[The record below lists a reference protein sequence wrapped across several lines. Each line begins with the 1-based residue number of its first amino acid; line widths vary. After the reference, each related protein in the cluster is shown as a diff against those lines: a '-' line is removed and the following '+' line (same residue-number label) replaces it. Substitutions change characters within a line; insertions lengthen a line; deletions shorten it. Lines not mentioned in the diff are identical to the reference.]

1 MQKPLKQ
8 IITESRI
15 LKAVI
20 VFLVSYIILSVVW
33 LQIKDV
39 YGYGIAFVASKFIA
53 ELKDARIEEITKGS
67 NLITSTFSSI
77 KSGNPILIDV
87 QVQTFA
93 FAFNV
98 PMIISM
104 LASLYPFLK
113 RRKRAYAEA
122 LLILLLI
129 HILYV
134 FSLGMVQ
141 LTNTFM
147 IRGIEAESVLRL
159 FIYEFLWAVT
169 SCASVSFAP
178 FLIVIY
184 TFVRFR
190 K

>member
-1 MQKPLKQ
+1 MQKLLKQ
-8 IITESRI
+8 IIAESRI

-20 VFLVSYIILSVVW
+20 VFLASYLILSVVW

-53 ELKDARIEEITKGS
+53 GLKDAGLEEITKVS
-67 NLITSTFSSI
+67 NLITATFSSV
-77 KSGNPILIDV
+77 KGGNLIMIDV

-93 FAFNV
+93 FTFNV
-98 PMIISM
+98 PIIVSM

-113 RRKRAYAEA
+113 RRKRAYVEA

-141 LTNTFM
+141 LTNTFT
-147 IRGIEAESVLRL
+147 IKGIETESVLRL

-169 SCASVSFAP
+169 SFASVSFAP